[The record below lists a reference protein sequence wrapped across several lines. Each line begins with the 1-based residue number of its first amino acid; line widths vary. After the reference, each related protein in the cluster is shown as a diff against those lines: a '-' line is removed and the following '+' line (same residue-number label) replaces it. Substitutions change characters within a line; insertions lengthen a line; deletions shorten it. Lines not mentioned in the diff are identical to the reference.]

1 MLLTFYHKS
10 KTNLLFLFGGLWLIF
25 MKLMRYFMSALQEMI
40 ANFDQPFS
48 QL

>member
-10 KTNLLFLFGGLWLIF
+10 KTNLLFLFDGLWLIF
-25 MKLMRYFMSALQEMI
+25 MKLMAYLMSALQEMI
-40 ANFDQPFS
+40 VNFDQHFF